1 MPIDPISMAGG
12 GDPLAV
18 YRQLTGVSSADPAG
32 AASATPALDGASA
45 TQGFGS
51 MLADKLQSA
60 VDLQNQGA
68 AAAQALATGQA
79 TDVSA
84 ATVSVEKAAI
94 ALQLV
99 GAFRNKAVEAYQDV
113 MRMQV

>member
-12 GDPLAV
+12 GDPLAI
-18 YRQLTGVSSADPAG
+18 YRQLTGVSSPAAAG
-32 AASATPALDGASA
+32 ATPSVGGASGA
-45 TQGFGS
+45 QGFGA
-51 MLADKLQSA
+51 MLTDKLQGV

-68 AAAQALATGQA
+68 TAAQSLATGQA

-84 ATVSVEKAAI
+84 ATIAVEKASI
-94 ALQLV
+94 SLQLV
-99 GAFRNKAVEAYQDV
+99 GAMRNKAIDAYQDI

>member
-18 YRQLTGVSSADPAG
+18 YRQLTGVSSPDAAG
-32 AASATPALDGASA
+32 AATSPLDGVSGA
-45 TQGFGS
+45 QGFGS
-51 MLADKLQSA
+51 MLADKLQG
-60 VDLQNQGA
+60 VVELQNQGA
-68 AAAQALATGQA
+68 AAAQSLATGQA

-84 ATVSVEKAAI
+84 ATVAVEKASI
-94 ALQLV
+94 SLQLV
-99 GAFRNKAVEAYQDV
+99 GAMRNKAIDAYQDI